1 MTISFP
7 IITTTQTAEQ
17 TPFDG
22 ASLGIE
28 ATNLQDAVYYIVS
41 SGSSGLNFEYHTV
54 TAAEVAAKQFSLL
67 KDPAG
72 SQVCIDIIEGTSQ
85 QPAIDYAIS
94 GRIVSWDGLALDGVI
109 EEGDIVRC
117 IYGAQGLGIEYITI
131 TTAMLADGHVHVEK
145 EVVNAASFVLD
156 IIGGCQQYP
165 DVDFSLEGKKIVWKN
180 HPMEE
185 LLDEGDVLR
194 VIYQS
199 TN

>member
-28 ATNLQDAVYYIVS
+28 ATNLQDAVFYLVS

-54 TAAEVAAKQFSLL
+54 TAAEIASKSFLLL

-85 QPAIDYAIS
+85 QPNTDYLIS
-94 GRIVSWDGLALDGVI
+94 GKQVSWDGLGLDGVL

-131 TTAMLADGHVHVEK
+131 TAGMLADGHVHVEK
-145 EVVNAASFVLD
+145 DIVNSA
-156 IIGGCQQYP
+156 
-165 DVDFSLEGKKIVWKN
+165 
-180 HPMEE
+180 
-185 LLDEGDVLR
+185 
-194 VIYQS
+194 
-199 TN
+199 